1 MKTPTFVIDTS
12 DTRMFYTMRYLQNK
26 KYKVCSIANNTESGG
41 AYYCYGPQ
49 KRFTNDELMNIPE
62 KSDIFCGN
70 LNDMQKKILDAKNI
84 VHHNLLKDE
93 IFAMDNALLT
103 AEGALMLIIRGT
115 NTSIFKQKIAIL
127 GYGRVGKATASLLK
141 GIDLDFNIFTDD
153 YTECSM
159 ARLLGKVIYNL
170 SESLNEYDVII
181 NTIPAKILPLSKLK
195 DAKKSCYILDLASY
209 SGVEMCDINSLG
221 LSYDNALGIPGKYS
235 PKTAGEILAE
245 SILRNLEV

>member
-1 MKTPTFVIDTS
+1 
-12 DTRMFYTMRYLQNK
+12 
-26 KYKVCSIANNTESGG
+26 
-41 AYYCYGPQ
+41 
-49 KRFTNDELMNIPE
+49 
-62 KSDIFCGN
+62 
-70 LNDMQKKILDAKNI
+70 MQKKILDAKNI

-127 GYGRVGKATASLLK
+127 GYGRVGKATAALLK

-153 YTECSM
+153 YAECSM
-159 ARLLGKVIYNL
+159 ARLLGKEIYNL
-170 SESLNEYDVII
+170 SESLNDYDVII

>member
-26 KYKVCSIANNTESGG
+26 KYKVCSIANNLDSGP
-41 AYYCYGPQ
+41 AYFCYGPQ

-62 KSDIFCGN
+62 KSDLFCGN

-84 VHHNLLKDE
+84 THHNLLTDE

-103 AEGALMLIIRGT
+103 AEGAIMLIIRGT
-115 NTSIFKQKIAIL
+115 NVSIFSMKIAIL
-127 GYGRVGKATASLLK
+127 GYGRVGKAISNLLK
-141 GIDLDFNIFTDD
+141 GLGADFSIFSDD
-153 YTECSM
+153 YTELSM
-159 ARLLGKVIYNL
+159 ARLLGKKTFELKSSIDD
-170 SESLNEYDVII
+170 YDVII
-181 NTIPAKILPLSKLK
+181 NTIPAKVLPLSKLK

-209 SGVEMCDINSLG
+209 SGAEMCDINSLG

-235 PKTAGEILAE
+235 PKTAGEILAQ